1 MSRKPA
7 ATNKPIRWWPAVV
20 IVGVMLALLAKVWLS
35 DASSHQN
42 QVVSTFPIVG
52 LGVILLAL
60 WAVLFSRLT
69 RPARLKI
76 FAAIVLVAV
85 LSGLLFEIQGV
96 SGNIVPIL
104 GFRWSGERVFNTDS
118 RDAGVT
124 APGPNDYPQFYG
136 PGRDAMLPGPALAR
150 DWEAEPPRE
159 LWRREVGEGWSSFA
173 VVGSA
178 ALTMEQRGEL
188 EAVVRYDLAT
198 GEQVW
203 VHSDPAPF
211 NTTVGGSGPRAT
223 PTIADGRVYTLGASG
238 LLSCLEL
245 RDGSLVWQRNVLD
258 ENDKSIPEWGL
269 ASSPLIAGDLVVVQL
284 GDRSNLLVAHHR
296 DSGEPAWQA
305 DIERGSYSS
314 PILAEL
320 QGVPQIVSSNANSV
334 TGHDPA
340 SGETLWTVEWILPS
354 ERVAPPL
361 TMGENRL
368 LVSAGYGA
376 GSLLIEIE
384 ETEGVL
390 SARTLWD
397 SRRLKSKFAPVVR
410 LRGTVYGLDD
420 GILVALDPETG
431 ERHWKG
437 GRYGHGQLLLVG
449 ELLLIVTE
457 KGDVVMVE
465 PNPSELRELGRFGAF
480 DSKTWNP
487 PALSGRHLLVRNN
500 REAACYEL
508 PLAP

>member
-1 MSRKPA
+1 MSRESNAP
-7 ATNKPIRWWPAVV
+7 NKPIRWWPAAI
-20 IVGVMLALLAKVWLS
+20 IVGAMVVLLAKVWLS
-35 DASSHQN
+35 EAPSHQT

-52 LGVILLAL
+52 LGIILLTL
-60 WAVLFSRLT
+60 WAVLFSRLA
-69 RPARLKI
+69 RPVRLKI

-85 LSGLLFEIQGV
+85 LFGLLFEIRGV

-104 GFRWSGERVFNTDS
+104 GFRWSGEPVFASDS

-124 APGPNDYPQFYG
+124 APGPNDFPQFYG
-136 PGRDAMLPGPALAR
+136 PGRDAMLAGPALAR
-150 DWEAEPPRE
+150 DWEAQPPRE
-159 LWRREVGEGWSSFA
+159 LWRRDVGEGWSSFA
-173 VVGSA
+173 IVGSA
-178 ALTMEQRGEL
+178 ALTMELRGDL

-223 PTIADGRVYTLGASG
+223 PTVADGRVYTFGATG

-245 RDGSLVWQRNVLD
+245 RDGSVVWQRNVL
-258 ENDKSIPEWGL
+258 EEHDKSIPEWGL
-269 ASSPLIAGDLVVVQL
+269 ASSPLIVDDLVVVQL

-296 DSGEPAWQA
+296 DSGEPVWQA
-305 DIERGSYSS
+305 DIARGSYNS

-320 QGVPQIVSSNANSV
+320 QDVPQIISSNGGSV
-334 TGHDPA
+334 TGHDPT
-340 SGETLWTVEWILPS
+340 SGATLWTVEWRHPS

-361 TMGENRL
+361 VMGENRL

-376 GSLLIEIE
+376 GSLMIEVT

-390 SARTLWD
+390 SASTLWD
-397 SRRLKSKFAPVVR
+397 SPRLKSKFAPVVR
-410 LRGTVYGLDD
+410 LEGTVYGLDD

-449 ELLLIVTE
+449 DLLLIVTE

-465 PNPSELRELGRFGAF
+465 ANPTELRELGRFPAF
-480 DSKTWNP
+480 DGKTWNP
-487 PALSGRHLLVRNN
+487 PALSGRLLLVRNN
-500 REAACYEL
+500 REAAAYEL